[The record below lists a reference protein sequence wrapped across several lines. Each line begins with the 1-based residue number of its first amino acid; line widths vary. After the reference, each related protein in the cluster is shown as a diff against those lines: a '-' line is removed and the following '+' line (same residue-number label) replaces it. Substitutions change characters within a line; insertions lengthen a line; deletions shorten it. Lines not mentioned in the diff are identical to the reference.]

1 MEYAI
6 VEKENHNAVHG
17 IFDSPRRAEAF
28 LRETILVYVALGYY
42 MDKTLRADS
51 FEVIPYAPKR
61 RKGS

>member
-6 VEKENHNAVHG
+6 VEKANHLAVHG
-17 IFDSPRRAEAF
+17 IFDTRERAESF
-28 LRETILVYVALGYY
+28 LAGTVPIHVARGYF

-61 RKGS
+61 RKMS

>member
-6 VEKENHNAVHG
+6 VEEKNHLAVHG
-17 IFDSPRRAEAF
+17 IFDTLDRAEAF
-28 LRETILVYVALGYY
+28 LAGTIPIHVARGYF

-61 RKGS
+61 RKRS